1 MAHEFTFG
9 EALSR
14 IDVTRKPPDQRRG
27 WDQNCREVAEAARE
41 LEKAFFENSD

>member
-14 IDVTRKPPDQRRG
+14 IDVTGKPPSGEADRAEIAAKRR
-27 WDQNCREVAEAARE
+27 QPRAKTAEG
-41 LEKAFFENSD
+41 LF